1 MKKKNLNMVVVS
13 VFIAILLIVVNSF
26 NSVQAQDGPV
36 IHIDPITYTFPTVF
50 EGESLSHDFVV
61 SNRGTADLEI
71 KDVTHQ

>member
-1 MKKKNLNMVVVS
+1 MRNKSMN
-13 VFIAILLIVVNSF
+13 VFIVLGYLVIFSVVMNSF
-26 NSVQAQDGPV
+26 DLARAQEGPV
-36 IHIDPITYTFPTVF
+36 IHIDPITYTFPNVF